1 MSRLSQGVRKLLG
14 KPKRSQQRSEFL
26 KRIDIIEHR
35 LNQFSEGL
43 THAHHRLNIFD
54 SNIDSKSQNLTRTK
68 SLDQGTSA
76 EDHRMMT
83 LQQRGSAKPP
93 LNLSGEKA
101 EHADITDDEFWSI
114 VPKVYDYTELP
125 VSILYNLY
133 SAIRYVIS
141 AGIQGDIVEC
151 GVHMGGSVM
160 AAEHALLKFDAFPDR
175 RIFALDTFTGFVTRH
190 ETLDVD
196 LQTGMAACDP
206 TDSFDF
212 GERSIANMQS
222 VGFSRLNIVRGDV
235 LKTIPT
241 LKVESIA
248 LLRLDTDTYETTKF
262 ELEQLYD
269 RVVPGGVVII
279 DDYGY
284 TLGCKKAVDDFIR
297 DKPIL
302 LQRINRNVRSWVKHS
317 ASS

>member
-1 MSRLSQGVRKLLG
+1 MSRLSHGVRKWLG
-14 KPKRSQQRSEFL
+14 KEKMAHQPSDPL
-26 KRIDIIEHR
+26 KRADALEHR
-35 LNQFSEGL
+35 LNQFAEGL
-43 THAHHRLNIFD
+43 AHAHHRLNILD
-54 SNIDSKSQNLTRTK
+54 GVITSNDQNLTSAK
-68 SLDQGTSA
+68 NIDQGMRT
-76 EDHRMMT
+76 EDPHMMT
-83 LQQRGSAKPP
+83 LQERGIPKPP
-93 LNLSGEKA
+93 LNLSAEKA
-101 EHADITDDEFWSI
+101 DHADITDDGFWSI
-114 VPKVYDYTELP
+114 VPKVHDFTELP

-133 SAIRYVIS
+133 SAIRYIIS

-160 AAEHALLKFDAFPDR
+160 AAEHVLLKFDTHSDR

-190 ETLDVD
+190 KTLDVD
-196 LQTGMAACDP
+196 LQTGAIACDP
-206 TDSFDF
+206 NDSFDF
-212 GERSIANMQS
+212 GEGSIANMRS
-222 VGFSRLNIVRGDV
+222 VGFSGLNVIRGDV

-241 LKVESIA
+241 LNVKSIA

-284 TLGCKKAVDDFIR
+284 TRGCKKAVDDFIY

-302 LQRINRNVRSWVKHS
+302 LQRINRNVRSWVKCS
-317 ASS
+317 PSL